1 MFVFLV
7 TYLLA
12 YWLLYPILE
21 MLPHLKKLKKY
32 PYTPLT
38 SIIITDER
46 YINKYE
52 KVHWYKNNH
61 LKELGH
67 DGLHA
72 HQGEDDCQER
82 GSRERDVGVELQ
94 HLKEVHD
101 EDEDLVLGV
110 SEQHGD
116 GHGLNEILINF
127 MRKISKPCQ
136 LSLIN

>member
-1 MFVFLV
+1 MAANSIILV
-7 TYLLA
+7 TK
-12 YWLLYPILE
+12 PDHEDDVEGSGGVLE
-21 MLPHLKKLKKY
+21 
-32 PYTPLT
+32 
-38 SIIITDER
+38 
-46 YINKYE
+46 
-52 KVHWYKNNH
+52 
-61 LKELGH
+61 ELGH

-72 HQGEDDCQER
+72 HQGEYDRQER

-116 GHGLNEILINF
+116 GHGLNETLINF

-136 LSLIN
+136 LSLIS